1 MPFFRPKCPVS
12 EKARDW
18 VETSVDWLHAEFGDA
33 ALFGDV
39 LVPTSVLSWWSGSD
53 LADAER
59 VLELVCARMDSSRAS
74 IDLHVTE
81 DQADPGLGGT
91 VPLASRWSGE
101 AGHYRRIGD
110 RFVVA
115 VSRGELRSPVSLTA
129 TLAHE
134 VSHVRLLG
142 ENRIS
147 PDQYDQEQLTDLLT
161 VVFGLGVFTANAA
174 FDYHQDSTGWR
185 TQRLGYLG
193 EELLG
198 YALAY
203 VAHSRGEAAPAW
215 AAHLDTNPRAYMK
228 QGLRYLRARGSSG

>member
-1 MPFFRPKCPVS
+1 MPVS
-12 EKARDW
+12 EKARAW

-33 ALFGDV
+33 ALFGEV
-39 LVPTSVLSWWSGSD
+39 LMPTSVLSWWSSSGV
-53 LADAER
+53 ADAER
-59 VLELVCARMDSSRAS
+59 VLELVCTRMEAPRAS
-74 IDLHVTE
+74 IDLHLTE
-81 DQADPGLGGT
+81 DQAGPGLGGT
-91 VPLASRWSGE
+91 VPLASQWSGE
-101 AGHYRRIGD
+101 AGHYRRDGN

-115 VSRGELRSPVSLTA
+115 VGRGELRSPVSLTA

-134 VSHVRLLG
+134 VGHVRLLG

-147 PDQYDQEQLTDLLT
+147 PDQYDQEQLTDLIT

-193 EELLG
+193 EQLLG

-203 VAHSRGEAAPAW
+203 VAHSRGEHAPAW
-215 AAHLDTNPRAYMK
+215 AVHLDTNPRAYMK
-228 QGLRYLRARGSSG
+228 KGLRYLRARDS